1 MAPWVLVAGLNGFM
15 AVGFAAYATH
25 GLAGDPPAQALAQLA
40 SQFQLLHALAV
51 LAAERLG
58 REGRRAAGLACV
70 LLTLGM
76 VLFSGSLYA
85 KALAG
90 PLVVPLVTPAGGICL
105 LAGWLALAA
114 SAFGPPRPSRRRGR
128 ASG

>member
-1 MAPWVLVAGLNGFM
+1 MPPRLLPWVLVAGLNGFI
-15 AVGFAAYATH
+15 AVAFAAYAVH

-40 SQFQLLHALAV
+40 SQFQLLHALAL
-51 LAAERLG
+51 LAAERLA
-58 REGRRAAGLACV
+58 REGRPAARLACA

-76 VLFSGSLYA
+76 VLFCGSLYA

-90 PLVVPLVTPAGGICL
+90 PLAVPLVTPAGGICL

-114 SAFGPPRPSRRRGR
+114 AGSGRFGR
-128 ASG
+128 